1 MIVRRSEK
9 NVFSIHSN
17 NRKWI
22 NTVEF
27 VSTRDQSFQSLIIFV
42 EKLVQ
47 KAWTNVWSKFAYAIF
62 YNDWID
68 NEIDLIWLIDV
79 FHFQIVN
86 LRNRRLLLL
95 NDHASH
101 VSIKFIEFCWEVNIV
116 SLCLSSHTIHYL
128 QFFDVDCF
136 DSLDKTYRKQLDK
149 RNKIEIMQINK
160 LNFLAFFRKTRK
172 EVMIESIIKS
182 VWIKTNTILWKI
194 HLFIRNLLTNSDIY
208 SFDST
213 RMLQQL
219 SQFDNR
225 LMTSSSSLTLIILN
239 KTSINQSK
247 LKNLLQSLNLYTLN
261 HRNKLSRVK
270 KTIHLMSADLI
281 LARNATKVLFKTNMT
296 KETRKKTKENEETF
310 RTSFERVLIENEVI
324 RLREDEIKKIENV
337 MLKKMNAKTKKIDRC
352 RKKAHSCE
360 KDDYQKK
367 KAKRR

>member
-1 MIVRRSEK
+1 
-9 NVFSIHSN
+9 
-17 NRKWI
+17 
-22 NTVEF
+22 
-27 VSTRDQSFQSLIIFV
+27 
-42 EKLVQ
+42 
-47 KAWTNVWSKFAYAIF
+47 
-62 YNDWID
+62 
-68 NEIDLIWLIDV
+68 
-79 FHFQIVN
+79 
-86 LRNRRLLLL
+86 
-95 NDHASH
+95 
-101 VSIKFIEFCWEVNIV
+101 
-116 SLCLSSHTIHYL
+116 
-128 QFFDVDCF
+128 
-136 DSLDKTYRKQLDK
+136 
-149 RNKIEIMQINK
+149 
-160 LNFLAFFRKTRK
+160 
-172 EVMIESIIKS
+172 
-182 VWIKTNTILWKI
+182 
-194 HLFIRNLLTNSDIY
+194 
-208 SFDST
+208 
-213 RMLQQL
+213 MLQQL